1 MTHSPRRRRIGT
13 GQPLALAMALILA
26 LMLGLA
32 LVHCG
37 PEDPPTN
44 LSAAR
49 IRLALNWF
57 PEAEHGGYFAAEVG
71 GHYARERLSVDIQA
85 GGPDAPVIQRVTTGA
100 VEFGVTNADEVLY
113 ARAQQAPVIAL
124 LAPYQINPRC
134 IMVHAESG
142 IDSLG
147 KLANITLAMSQRP
160 AFAHFLR
167 RRFGLSGVTIVPYP
181 GSIVPFLSTPD
192 YAQQAYVFSE
202 PFLAQR
208 QGAATRTFLVAEA
221 GFNPYASVLIT
232 TEALLA
238 QQPQMV
244 AAVVRA
250 TRAGWAEYLGDPG
263 PANQRIHELN
273 PEMDLEAL
281 AFGARAS
288 GPLCQPATDPP
299 VVVGS
304 MTTERWQ
311 TLARQMVECGLL
323 AAGAVDPE
331 QAFTNRFLPAGP

>member
-1 MTHSPRRRRIGT
+1 MTPLPEHEIGARRPQRLTWILLL
-13 GQPLALAMALILA
+13 PLALI
-26 LMLGLA
+26 
-32 LVHCG
+32 HCG
-37 PEDPPTN
+37 SERQAPNP
-44 LSAAR
+44 SAAS

-57 PEAEHGGYFAAEVG
+57 PEAEHGGYFAAQVG
-71 GHYARERLSVDIQA
+71 GHYTRERLTVDIQA

-124 LAPYQINPRC
+124 LAPYQTNPRC

-147 KLANITLAMSQRP
+147 ALANVTLAMSQRP

-181 GSIVPFLSTPD
+181 GSIVPFLSTPE

-202 PFLAQR
+202 PFLARR
-208 QGAATRTFLVAEA
+208 QGAATRTFLVADA

-232 TEALLA
+232 TEALAA

-250 TRAGWAEYLGDPG
+250 ARAGWEDYLRDPD

-273 PEMDLEAL
+273 PEMDLETL

-288 GPLCQPATDPP
+288 VPLCQPTAATP
-299 VVVGS
+299 VGVGS
-304 MTTERWQ
+304 MTAERWQ
-311 TLARQMVECGLL
+311 TLTRQMVECGLL
-323 AAGAVDPE
+323 EPGAVDPE
-331 QAFTNRFLPAGP
+331 QAFTTRFLSAAP